1 MIIRMMT
8 IEDYTEVYTLWK
20 TTTEMGLRSLDDT
33 EEGIGR
39 FLERNPQTCFVA
51 MEEGKI
57 VGVILSGHD
66 GRRGFI
72 YHTAIEKGSRSRYVI
87 GKALV
92 AAVEEA
98 MNKEGIQKI
107 ALAVFRD
114 NRQGN
119 LFWERQG
126 FSERKD
132 LVYRSKDTDPQ
143 NL

>member
-1 MIIRMMT
+1 MMT
-8 IEDYTEVYTLWK
+8 IEDYAEVYTLWK
-20 TTTEMGLRSLDDT
+20 TTTGMGLRNLDDS

-39 FLERNPQTCFVA
+39 FLKRNPQTCFVA

-72 YHTAIEKGSRSRYVI
+72 YHTAIEKASRNRQI

-98 MNKEGIQKI
+98 MKKEGIHKI
-107 ALAVFRD
+107 ALVVFRD
-114 NRQGN
+114 NAQGN

-126 FSERKD
+126 FSERKE
-132 LVYRSKDTDPQ
+132 LVYRNKDTDPQ

>member
-1 MIIRMMT
+1 MMT
-8 IEDYTEVYTLWK
+8 IEDYAEVYTLWK
-20 TTTEMGLRSLDDT
+20 TTTEAGRGNPDDS
-33 EEGIGR
+33 EEEIGR

-72 YHTAIEKGSRSRYVI
+72 YHTAVDKASRTHHI

-98 MNKEGIQKI
+98 MQNEGIRKI

-114 NRQGN
+114 NKAGN

-126 FSERKD
+126 FIEQQD
-132 LVYRSKDTDPQ
+132 LIYRSKDMEPPKP
-143 NL
+143 